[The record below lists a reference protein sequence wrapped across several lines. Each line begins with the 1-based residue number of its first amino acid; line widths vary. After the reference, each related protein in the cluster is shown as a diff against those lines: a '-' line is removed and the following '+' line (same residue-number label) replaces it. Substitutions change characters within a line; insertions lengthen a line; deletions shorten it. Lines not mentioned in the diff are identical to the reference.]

1 MTLALVTGASR
12 GIGRAIAIELARRG
26 HDVVVNYRT
35 DEAAARATATEIEA
49 LGRVAHVRQ
58 ADVRHADEVAAL
70 FAEIDAIARVAGDA
84 KTDDAKTSD
93 AKTGDVRTGDARTR
107 DAKTSDAKT
116 SDARTGNAK
125 TGLDVLVCNAGIT
138 KDTLLGA
145 STPGDFDEVIASNL
159 SGVVNCCRE
168 AAKRMASR
176 RRGAIVTLSSV
187 AAQRPGRGQSNYAAS
202 KGAIEA
208 FTRALA
214 VELAPRGVRVN
225 AVAPGIIET
234 AMTAELRAIAN
245 DELLRRVLMKRL
257 GKPEEV
263 AKVVGFLC
271 SDDASYVT
279 GQVWNVD
286 GGFKL
291 D

>member
-12 GIGRAIAIELARRG
+12 GIGQAIAIELARRG
-26 HDVVVNYRT
+26 HDVVVNFRT

-58 ADVRHADEVAAL
+58 ADVRNADEVIAL
-70 FAEIDAIARVAGDA
+70 FGDIDSIAKAQGVANA
-84 KTDDAKTSD
+84 S
-93 AKTGDVRTGDARTR
+93 V
-107 DAKTSDAKT
+107 
-116 SDARTGNAK
+116 NAK
-125 TGLDVLVCNAGIT
+125 AGLDILVCNAGIT
-138 KDTLLGA
+138 RDTLLGA
-145 STPGDFDEVIASNL
+145 STPADFDDVIASNL
-159 SGVVNCCRE
+159 GGVVNCCRE
-168 AAKRMASR
+168 AARRMASR
-176 RRGAIVTLSSV
+176 RRGVIVTLSSV

-245 DELLRRVLMKRL
+245 DELLKRVVMKRI

>member
-1 MTLALVTGASR
+1 MSLALVTGASR
-12 GIGRAIAIELARRG
+12 GIGQAIAIELARCG
-26 HDVVVNYRT
+26 HDIVVNYRA
-35 DEAAARATATEIEA
+35 DEAAAREVAAQIEGVGRTAF
-49 LGRVAHVRQ
+49 VRQ
-58 ADVRHADEVAAL
+58 ADISKPDEVVAMFAA
-70 FAEIDAIARVAGDA
+70 IDAILAERAGEERA
-84 KTDDAKTSD
+84 GKP
-93 AKTGDVRTGDARTR
+93 
-107 DAKTSDAKT
+107 
-116 SDARTGNAK
+116 
-125 TGLDVLVCNAGIT
+125 GLDVLVCNAGIT

-145 STPGDFDEVIASNL
+145 STPADFDEVIASNL
-159 SGVVNCCRE
+159 GGVVNCSRE
-168 AAKRMASR
+168 AARRMANR
-176 RRGAIVTLSSV
+176 RKGTIVTLSSV

-208 FTRALA
+208 FTKALA

-245 DELLRRVLMKRL
+245 DELLKRVVMKRL
-257 GKPEEV
+257 GKPDEV

>member
-12 GIGRAIAIELARRG
+12 GIGRAIAIELAKRG
-26 HDVVVNYRT
+26 HDLVVNYRT
-35 DEAAARATATEIEA
+35 DESGARQTAAEIER
-49 LGRVAHVRQ
+49 LGRRAHVHN
-58 ADVRHADEVAAL
+58 ADTSRNDEVAAM
-70 FAEIDAIARVAGDA
+70 FSTIDLIAKDAAKADA
-84 KTDDAKTSD
+84 KDQ
-93 AKTGDVRTGDARTR
+93 G
-107 DAKTSDAKT
+107 
-116 SDARTGNAK
+116 
-125 TGLDVLVCNAGIT
+125 GLDVLVCNAGIT
-138 KDTLLGA
+138 RDTLLGA
-145 STPGDFDEVIASNL
+145 STPEDFDEVLATNL
-159 SGVVNCCRE
+159 GSTVSCCRE
-168 AAKRMASR
+168 AALRMSSR
-176 RRGAIVTLSSV
+176 RRGSIVTLSSV

-214 VELAPRGVRVN
+214 VELAPRNVRVN

-245 DELLRRVLMKRL
+245 DELLKRMVMKRL
-257 GKPEEV
+257 GTPEEV
-263 AKVVGFLC
+263 AKVVAFLAV
-271 SDDASYVT
+271 DASYVT